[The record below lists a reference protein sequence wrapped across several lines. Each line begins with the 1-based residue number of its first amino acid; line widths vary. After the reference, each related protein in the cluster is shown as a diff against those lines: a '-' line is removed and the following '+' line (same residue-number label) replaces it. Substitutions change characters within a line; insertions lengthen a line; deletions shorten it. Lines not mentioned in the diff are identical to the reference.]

1 MSVLLADIDAT
12 CAALGVSDGN
22 RYQAEPDAAEG
33 LKVMSSSSINN
44 IIIIKCCSPSFACS
58 I

>member
-33 LKVMSSSSINN
+33 LKVKLSYSINK
-44 IIIIKCCSPSFACS
+44 IVF
-58 I
+58 

>member
-33 LKVMSSSSINN
+33 LKVKSSYSINN
-44 IIIIKCCSPSFACS
+44 NI
-58 I
+58 

>member
-33 LKVMSSSSINN
+33 LKVMSGPGIKN
-44 IIIIKCCSPSFACS
+44 IFVI
-58 I
+58 

>member
-12 CAALGVSDGN
+12 CAALGVSDGK

-33 LKVMSSSSINN
+33 LKVGTAFWGNRKTLELI
-44 IIIIKCCSPSFACS
+44 FLL
-58 I
+58 